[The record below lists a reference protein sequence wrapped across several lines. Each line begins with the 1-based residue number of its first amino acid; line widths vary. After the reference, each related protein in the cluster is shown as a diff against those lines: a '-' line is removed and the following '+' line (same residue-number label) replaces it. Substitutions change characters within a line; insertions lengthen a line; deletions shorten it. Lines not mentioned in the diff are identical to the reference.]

1 MSDARFSVTMSEEL
15 YQEVDQFRHAHKFKT
30 QTKAVVALVEK
41 GLNSLGLP
49 EPLPN
54 GKVSIT
60 DARSTLMEIRF
71 SQLDDQDKAS
81 VYSFA
86 GYLLG
91 QEKYNKSDDVDTP

>member
-15 YQEVDQFRHAHKFKT
+15 YQEVDQFRHSHKYKT

-49 EPLPN
+49 EPLPD
-54 GKVSIT
+54 GGVSIA
-60 DARSTLMEIRF
+60 DARSTLMEVRF

-81 VYSFA
+81 VYSYA
-86 GYLLG
+86 GYLLE
-91 QEKYNKSDDVDTP
+91 QEKYKQAGEQAE